1 MEASML
7 SGLAYANM
15 KNVLNIYMVVNY
27 QLVKLGYTLNPFVKC
42 LIPPYCISSFLET
55 IS

>member
-27 QLVKLGYTLNPFVKC
+27 QLVKLGNTLNPFANK
-42 LIPPYCISSFLET
+42 LIPPYSVSSFLET